1 MRFQYDPV
9 TDSSVKFN
17 DRFEFPEI
25 LDLAEFLKSA
35 DSQMMPKNGAGEVAA
50 ASVEEEEPME
60 VDGDDPTR
68 AAHKDSCQYLLHA
81 VLVNIFGLKLTIAL
95 NRRVVSFELFLMQKC
110 TVTVLNLD

>member
-9 TDSSVKFN
+9 SDSSVKFN

-35 DSQMMPKNGAGEVAA
+35 DSQMMPKNGAEEAA
-50 ASVEEEEPME
+50 AAAAVVEEEEPMD

-68 AAHKDSCQYLLHA
+68 AAHRDACQYLLHA
-81 VLVNIFGLKLTIAL
+81 VLVN
-95 NRRVVSFELFLMQKC
+95 
-110 TVTVLNLD
+110 